1 MSKQIFKDI
10 DSKLKSDIR
19 KGFTQN
25 NINASGNASKSLRSE
40 ITNTKY
46 TLFGA
51 SYIEESEKGRGRNQS
66 NTGGLFQGIYQWL
79 QFKKYGITYS
89 DDKEKRSIA
98 FAIMKKTAKSGSFKF
113 RNTSKRTNVIETA
126 IEDTTK
132 TLRQK
137 LIIFVRES
145 ELKQLRELFN

>member
-1 MSKQIFKDI
+1 MSKKIFKDI

-25 NINASGNASKSLRSE
+25 NINASGNASRSLRSE
-40 ITNTKY
+40 ITDKSY

-51 SYIEESEKGRGRNQS
+51 SYIDSAEKGRGRNKS
-66 NTGGLFQGIYQWL
+66 NTGGLFEGIYQWL

-89 DDKEKRSIA
+89 DDKERRSIA
-98 FAIMKKTAKSGSFKF
+98 FAIMKKTAKQGSYKF
-113 RNTSKRTNVIETA
+113 RNPSKRTNVIETA

-132 TLRQK
+132 ALRQK
-137 LIIFVRES
+137 LTIFVRDS
-145 ELKQLRELFN
+145 ELKQLRELFK